1 MNKMP
6 HKDIS
11 VGVEIFDTQH
21 DRAEYW
27 YRWLK
32 VSRSEFYTDAVKQY
46 CYQFEKQFPNE
57 AKGLAAY
64 LNKKQAS
71 RSEIIVYG

>member
-1 MNKMP
+1 MP

-11 VGVEIFDTQH
+11 VGVKVFDTQH

-32 VSRSEFYTDAVKQY
+32 ISRSEFYTDAIKQY
-46 CYQFEKQFPNE
+46 CYQLEKQFPKE
-57 AKGLAAY
+57 AEGLVDF
-64 LNKKQAS
+64 LHEKQKS
-71 RSEIIVYG
+71 RPDMVIRR